1 MAGHVLSEP
10 TSLLSF
16 AELQQALASASLTQ
30 SNSVDAIN
38 PVIFTVVACPSCR
51 SRVDVSLVSGRY
63 TAARFGPQAVR
74 HCIQDFFGFLWGEAK
89 VGCCRRISA
98 PLSNATDA
106 IEEDTDERNALNRK
120 NNSPIK
126 MPSASWV

>member
-1 MAGHVLSEP
+1 MAGHVFSEP

-63 TAARFGPQAVR
+63 TAARFGAASR
-74 HCIQDFFGFLWGEAK
+74 TALHTGLLW
-89 VGCCRRISA
+89 ISLGGGKSRM
-98 PLSNATDA
+98 LSAHF
-106 IEEDTDERNALNRK
+106 
-120 NNSPIK
+120 
-126 MPSASWV
+126 SAFVKCY